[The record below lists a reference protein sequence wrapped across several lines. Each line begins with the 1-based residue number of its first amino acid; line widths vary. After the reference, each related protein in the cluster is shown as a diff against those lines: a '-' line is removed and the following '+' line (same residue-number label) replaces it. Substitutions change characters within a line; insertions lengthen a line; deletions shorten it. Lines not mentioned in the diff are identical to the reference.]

1 MDEKC
6 LIMMTSYNGEKY
18 IAEQIE
24 SIRQQT
30 YTNWELIIQDDQSTD
45 STIKIIQSFIDKD
58 DRISLRINKGIHGA
72 YQNWHELINFCK
84 SLELRECYLFCDH
97 DDIWLPNKLEV
108 MLSYYV
114 NNCKKDIPTLI
125 YADMEVINSEG
136 ERIAPNFSEY
146 AGQKMY
152 NSYDIFY
159 QNSVYGCNTIF
170 NAELFR
176 IVPMLEPNKGRAHDT
191 YYAMFAAALGN
202 LIYLPITTMQYRRH
216 GHNVSNTPND
226 FGWKRIL
233 NRLAALNRLA
243 EDHAYN
249 YKQSLDVFDTIREN
263 DFCMIDAKR
272 INLIEKSIRSGG
284 IIGLLIFLRL
294 HVRCGNNLRT
304 LSRAIILLIGNY
316 KKYL

>member
-1 MDEKC
+1 MDAKC

-24 SIRQQT
+24 SIRQQS
-30 YTNWELIIQDDQSTD
+30 YTNWELVIQDDQSTD
-45 STIKIIQSFIDKD
+45 STIEIIKSFIAKD
-58 DRISLRINKGIHGA
+58 NRISLRINKGIHGA

-84 SLELRECYLFCDH
+84 NLEPRDCYLFCDH
-97 DDIWLPNKLEV
+97 DDIWLPNKLEIL
-108 MLSYYV
+108 LSYYI
-114 NNCKKDIPTLI
+114 NNCKQNIPTLI
-125 YADMEVINSEG
+125 YADMEVVNSEG
-136 ERIAPNFSEY
+136 KKIAPNFSEY
-146 AGQKMY
+146 AGQKLY

-170 NAELFR
+170 NSALFHM
-176 IVPMLEPNKGRAHDT
+176 VPMLEPNKGRAHDT

-202 LIYLPITTMQYRRH
+202 LIYLPVTTMKYRRH

-233 NRLAALNRLA
+233 KRLTALDCLA

-249 YKQSLDVFDTIREN
+249 YKQSLDVFDKIKEKHFSVIN
-263 DFCMIDAKR
+263 PKQM
-272 INLIEKSIRSGG
+272 NLIEKSIRCGG
-284 IIGLLIFLRL
+284 VVGLWIFLRL
-294 HVRCGNNLRT
+294 RVRCGNKLRT
-304 LSRAIILLIGNY
+304 LSRAVILLIGNY